1 MAGFIRFLSFQQAMP
16 RGRARITTH
25 LAATAAVLASAPALA
40 HPGHDVASVGASLA
54 SGLLHPLTGA
64 DHLLAMVAVG
74 VWSALAVGTAGA
86 FGSIGSIGSVGAR
99 GAVRAGSGVL
109 RVPLTF
115 VALMLVGAAL
125 GLAGVGLPAV
135 EPMIA
140 ASLLVVG
147 LLVALRA
154 PLPAGAAMALVGG
167 FALFHGYAHGA
178 ELPASAGALPAVL
191 AYVGGFAVA
200 TMALHLAGIAAG
212 TLLRRHAPW
221 LARAA
226 GAGVALYGVG
236 LMVA

>member
-1 MAGFIRFLSFQQAMP
+1 MNRSACARLALGATFSLS
-16 RGRARITTH
+16 
-25 LAATAAVLASAPALA
+25 AAAAFA
-40 HPGHDVASVGASLA
+40 HPGHDAATVSASLWA
-54 SGLLHPLTGA
+54 GLQHPFTGA
-64 DHLLAMVAVG
+64 DHLLAMAAVG
-74 VWSALAVGTAGA
+74 MWSAL
-86 FGSIGSIGSVGAR
+86 GAR
-99 GAVRAGSGVL
+99 SAADTL
-109 RVPLTF
+109 RLPLAF

-125 GLAGVGLPAV
+125 GLAGFALPAV

-154 PLPAGAAMALVGG
+154 KLPAWAGMAIVGG
-167 FALFHGYAHGA
+167 FAVFHGYAHGA
-178 ELPASAGALPAVL
+178 ELPTTAGALPGVL

-212 TLLRRHAPW
+212 TALRSRAGW

-236 LMVA
+236 LLVA

>member
-1 MAGFIRFLSFQQAMP
+1 MAGFIRSLSFQQAMP

-64 DHLLAMVAVG
+64 DHMLAMVAVG

-86 FGSIGSIGSVGAR
+86 FGSFGSVGAR
-99 GAVRAGSGVL
+99 GAVRAGGGVL
-109 RVPLTF
+109 RVPLAF

-154 PLPAGAAMALVGG
+154 PLPVGAAMALVGG

>member
-1 MAGFIRFLSFQQAMP
+1 MSRFFRILSSQGGLPRVATCVAASAAM
-16 RGRARITTH
+16 
-25 LAATAAVLASAPALA
+25 LASAPALA

-74 VWSALAVGTAGA
+74 VWSALAIGTG
-86 FGSIGSIGSVGAR
+86 G
-99 GAVRAGSGVL
+99 GVP
-109 RVPLTF
+109 RVPLAF

-125 GLAGVGLPAV
+125 GLAGVALPAV

-154 PLPAGAAMALVGG
+154 RLPAGAAMALVGG

-212 TLLRRHAPW
+212 TVLRRHAPW

>member
-1 MAGFIRFLSFQQAMP
+1 MAGVIHALSPQQAMP
-16 RGRARITTH
+16 RGLARVATH

-74 VWSALAVGTAGA
+74 VWSALALGNG
-86 FGSIGSIGSVGAR
+86 G
-99 GAVRAGSGVL
+99 RAGDGVL
-109 RVPLTF
+109 RVPLAF
-115 VALMLVGAAL
+115 VVLMLIGAGL
-125 GLAGVGLPAV
+125 GLAGVALPAV

-154 PLPAGAAMALVGG
+154 RLPAGAAMALVGG

-178 ELPASAGALPAVL
+178 ELPATAGALPAVL
-191 AYVGGFAVA
+191 AYVGGFAAA
-200 TMALHLAGIAAG
+200 TMALHLAGIAGG
-212 TLLRRHAPW
+212 TVLRRHAPW

>member
-1 MAGFIRFLSFQQAMP
+1 MP
-16 RGRARITTH
+16 RGLARAATH
-25 LAATAAVLASAPALA
+25 LAASATVLSSAPALA

-86 FGSIGSIGSVGAR
+86 FGSVGSVGSVGSLGSFGSVGA
-99 GAVRAGSGVL
+99 GGGVL

-125 GLAGVGLPAV
+125 GLAGVALPAV

-154 PLPAGAAMALVGG
+154 RLPAGVAMALVGG
-167 FALFHGYAHGA
+167 FAVFHGYAHGA
-178 ELPASAGALPAVL
+178 ELPPSAGALPAVL
-191 AYVGGFAVA
+191 AYVGGFAAA

-212 TLLRRHAPW
+212 TVLRRHAPW

>member
-1 MAGFIRFLSFQQAMP
+1 MAGFIRSLSFQQAMP
-16 RGRARITTH
+16 RGVARVATH
-25 LAATAAVLASAPALA
+25 LAASAAVLASGPALA

-74 VWSALAVGTAGA
+74 VWSALAAG
-86 FGSIGSIGSVGAR
+86 
-99 GAVRAGSGVL
+99 AGSGVL
-109 RVPLTF
+109 RVPLAF

-125 GLAGVGLPAV
+125 GLAGLALPAV

-154 PLPAGAAMALVGG
+154 RLPAGVAMALVGG

-191 AYVGGFAVA
+191 AYVGGFALA

-212 TLLRRHAPW
+212 TVLRRHAPW
-221 LARAA
+221 LARAL

>member
-1 MAGFIRFLSFQQAMP
+1 MPGFIRSLFVQHPMQRGLP
-16 RGRARITTH
+16 R
-25 LAATAAVLASAPALA
+25 AAVCAAGVAAVLASSPALA

-74 VWSALAVGTAGA
+74 VWSAVAVSAG
-86 FGSIGSIGSVGAR
+86 GGA
-99 GAVRAGSGVL
+99 GVL
-109 RVPLTF
+109 RVPLAF

-125 GLAGVGLPAV
+125 GLAGIALPAV

-147 LLVALRA
+147 LLVVLRA

-167 FALFHGYAHGA
+167 FALFHGHAHGA
-178 ELPASAGALPAVL
+178 ELPATAGALPAVL
-191 AYVGGFAVA
+191 AYVGGFGAA

-212 TLLRRHAPW
+212 TVLRLHAPW
-221 LARAA
+221 LARVL
-226 GAGVALYGVG
+226 GAGVALYGAG